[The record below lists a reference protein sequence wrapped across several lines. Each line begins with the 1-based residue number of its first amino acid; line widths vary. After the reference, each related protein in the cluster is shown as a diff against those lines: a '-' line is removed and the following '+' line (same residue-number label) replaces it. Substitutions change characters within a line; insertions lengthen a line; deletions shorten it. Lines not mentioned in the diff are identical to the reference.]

1 MKDHS
6 GSINKI
12 ENKIRELLP
21 VSTGGLAR
29 VPSMLAYSLEGGGK
43 RVRPLL
49 CLKFCEC
56 VGGKEDDA
64 LYFACAVEFIHT
76 YSLIHDDLP
85 CMDNDSMRRGKPSSH
100 IKFGE
105 ANALLTGDALLT
117 HAARAALTRV
127 SA

>member
-49 CLKFCEC
+49 CLKF
-56 VGGKEDDA
+56 
-64 LYFACAVEFIHT
+64 
-76 YSLIHDDLP
+76 
-85 CMDNDSMRRGKPSSH
+85 
-100 IKFGE
+100 
-105 ANALLTGDALLT
+105 
-117 HAARAALTRV
+117 
-127 SA
+127 